1 MLRGD
6 RGVFDKVEKSDNGVY
21 VSFSESCKL
30 VCKLRVVRP
39 SDPRRNLVLQRNE
52 LVDTENSARS
62 EISVGLLIAVG
73 IEGCVELHR
82 EHKLVREARE
92 TMREEIQHNSNEMK
106 DAVVKLDQQTATMKK
121 NIATLTRIH
130 ENPKDKESHNASI
143 KADFSIVGLRET
155 AWKTAQTTGA
165 LSFMPYAESQRYSNV
180 YGSQQEFLDQQN
192 KILED
197 EAQFLGLIAKT
208 NFGHKNITPEQ
219 ASLALERFGI
229 WQAHLAYLDL
239 MAKVTAETDQAFLEG
254 KDGPHEMH
262 MQLGGGK

>member
-1 MLRGD
+1 LDVHAPHHHIEGWKD
-6 RGVFDKVEKSDNGVY
+6 FFVH
-21 VSFSESCKL
+21 L
-30 VCKLRVVRP
+30 L
-39 SDPRRNLVLQRNE
+39 
-52 LVDTENSARS
+52 T
-62 EISVGLLIAVG
+62 ISVGLLIAVG

-92 TMREEIQHNSNEMK
+92 TMREEIQHNSGEMK
-106 DAVVKLDQQTATMKK
+106 DALGNLDKQAATMKK
-121 NIATLTRIH
+121 NIETLTRIQ
-130 ENPKDKESHNASI
+130 ENPKDKEAQTASI
-143 KADFSIVGLRET
+143 SADFSVVGLRDT

-197 EAQFLGLIAKT
+197 EAQFLGLMAKT

-229 WQAHLAYLDL
+229 WQAHLGYLDL
-239 MAKVTAETDQAFLEG
+239 MAKVTAQTDQAFLEG
-254 KDGPHEMH
+254 RDGPHEMH
-262 MQLGGGK
+262 MQLGGGGK